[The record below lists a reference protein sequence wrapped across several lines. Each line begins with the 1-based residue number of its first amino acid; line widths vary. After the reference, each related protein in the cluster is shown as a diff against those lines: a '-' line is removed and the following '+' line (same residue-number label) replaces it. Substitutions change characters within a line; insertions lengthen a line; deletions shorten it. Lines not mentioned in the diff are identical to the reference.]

1 MSFLSLKEL
10 PRKAVYEFG
19 KTRQL
24 TREFVI
30 VRSDDAIE
38 ATAVTES
45 AVLTASGLDLK
56 ISHSTYTAYKLRKL
70 TYTEGH
76 EGSPYHGH
84 VLAEYGIILDS
95 ELLSPT
101 ARTALWSFSSAPGEV
116 PALYYYS
123 GSGNGTKYPLTNSA
137 YDYFPGLVT
146 QESVVA
152 ITVEK
157 NFASL
162 PDTWIQAQNH
172 VNDATFLGCP
182 AGSVKVEKVEV
193 VTDREDFDGTVVAF
207 WKATAELRYR
217 QSGHAYQLPDVGYN
231 FISNGEKRRCMVFDF
246 QNDEWIPSPN
256 PVGLNGS
263 GAQTTGAPT
272 ILSRR
277 VNPETNFTTLFGA
290 PPTTPVA

>member
-10 PRKAVYEFG
+10 PRKAVYELG

-38 ATAVTES
+38 AVAVTES
-45 AVLTASGLDLK
+45 AVLAAAGLDLK
-56 ISHSTYTAYKLRKL
+56 IPHSTYTAYKLRKL

-84 VLAEYGIILDS
+84 VSAEYGIVLDS

-101 ARTALWSFSSAPGEV
+101 ARSAQWSFSSAPGEV

-123 GSGNGTKYPLTNSA
+123 GSGNSTKYPLTNSA

-152 ITVEK
+152 ITVQK

-162 PDTWIQAQNH
+162 PDEWIQAQNH

-182 AGSVKVEKVEV
+182 AGAVKVEKVEV
-193 VTDREDFDGTVVAF
+193 VTEREDFNGTVVAF

-231 FISNGEKRRCMVFDF
+231 FISDGDKRRCMVFDF

-263 GAQTTGAPT
+263 GAQTAGAPT

-277 VNPETNFTTLFGA
+277 VNPETNFATLFGA

>member
-10 PRKAVYEFG
+10 PRKAVYEIG

-24 TREFVI
+24 TCEFVI

-45 AVLTASGLDLK
+45 AVFAASGLDLK
-56 ISHSTYTAYKLRKL
+56 IAHSTYTAYKLRKL

-182 AGSVKVEKVEV
+182 AGSVKVEKVDV
-193 VTDREDFDGTVVAF
+193 VTDREDFNGTVVAF

-231 FISNGEKRRCMVFDF
+231 FISGGEKRRCMVFDF

-263 GAQTTGAPT
+263 GAQTAGAPA